1 MGFNIPEVVYEKFGV
16 LINIIKDVA
25 LGLGKGRSESIYQ
38 NAIIHE
44 LQALNIKY
52 TREETVS
59 ILYKGYYVGQER
71 LDIAINEW
79 LGGWDLIIEL
89 KAVTSDIKP
98 EHYWQIISYMEWK
111 NCNYGLIVN
120 YNQSPNKNLSY
131 MFVVIENGRPYMYD
145 YESKLAVEITDYKYS
160 R

>member
-1 MGFNIPEVVYEKFGV
+1 MVFNIPEVVYEKFGV
-16 LINIIKDVA
+16 LVNIIKEVG

-71 LDIAINEW
+71 LDIAIHEW

-145 YESKLAVEITDYKYS
+145 YESKIGVEITDYKYS

>member
-1 MGFNIPEVVYEKFGV
+1 MEFNIPEDVYEKFGILV
-16 LINIIKDVA
+16 NIIKDVG

-44 LQALNIKY
+44 LQALDIKY

-71 LDIAINEW
+71 LDIAIHEW
-79 LGGWDLIIEL
+79 QGLDLIIEL

-98 EHYWQIISYMEWK
+98 ENYWQIISYMEWK

-131 MFVVIENGRPYMYD
+131 MFVVIEKGISYMYD

>member
-1 MGFNIPEVVYEKFGV
+1 M
-16 LINIIKDVA
+16 
-25 LGLGKGRSESIYQ
+25 
-38 NAIIHE
+38 
-44 LQALNIKY
+44 
-52 TREETVS
+52 S

-71 LDIAINEW
+71 LDIAIHEW
-79 LGGWDLIIEL
+79 QGLDLIIEL

-98 EHYWQIISYMEWK
+98 ENYWQIISYMEWK

-131 MFVVIENGRPYMYD
+131 MFVVIEKGISYMYD
-145 YESKLAVEITDYKYS
+145 YESKIGVEINDYKYS

>member
-1 MGFNIPEVVYEKFGV
+1 MVFNIPEDVYEKFGILV
-16 LINIIKDVA
+16 NIIKEVGV
-25 LGLGKGRSESIYQ
+25 GLGKGRSESIYQ

-145 YESKLAVEITDYKYS
+145 YESKIGVEISDCAYS

>member
-1 MGFNIPEVVYEKFGV
+1 MVFNIPEDVYEKFGILV
-16 LINIIKDVA
+16 NIIKEVGV
-25 LGLGKGRSESIYQ
+25 GLGKGRSESIYQ

-44 LQALNIKY
+44 LQALDIKY

-71 LDIAINEW
+71 LDIAIHEW
-79 LGGWDLIIEL
+79 LGLDLIIEL

-145 YESKLAVEITDYKYS
+145 YESKIGVEITDCAYS